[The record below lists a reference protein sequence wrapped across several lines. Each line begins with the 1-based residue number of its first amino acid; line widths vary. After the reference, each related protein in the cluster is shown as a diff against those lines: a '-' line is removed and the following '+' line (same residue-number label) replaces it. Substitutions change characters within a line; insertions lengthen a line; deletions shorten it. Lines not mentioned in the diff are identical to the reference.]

1 MATEAN
7 GAPPAPAETPTPS
20 ASTTT
25 PASEATAAAPSPA
38 APNTPKL
45 SNAELKAKQKA
56 EKAARRAAQKE
67 AKGPVAPPA
76 AAAGAAATPAQQDGN
91 RGGKQPPKGGKQDGS
106 NQEQQPAAQRP
117 GQPSRRPSMG
127 GKRPSLVVG
136 GEQDPRAAIPEC
148 FSHLPMA
155 KRIPT
160 SQANKDVHPAVLA
173 VGQQMATFTVRDSIT
188 RLKYMLLAFR
198 KVGGHLFCSRRDI
211 LTMQNRSS
219 SPTRRPKA
227 TPSPG
232 TSSRTS

>member
-7 GAPPAPAETPTPS
+7 GAPPAPAETSTPA

-25 PASEATAAAPSPA
+25 PVPSATAAAPSPA

-76 AAAGAAATPAQQDGN
+76 AAAAGAAATPVQQDGN

-117 GQPSRRPSMG
+117 GQPPRRPSMG

-155 KRIPT
+155 KRIAT
-160 SQANKDVHPAVLA
+160 SQASKDVHPAVLA

-198 KVGGHLFCSRRDI
+198 KVSPLRHTCSV
-211 LTMQNRSS
+211 L
-219 SPTRRPKA
+219 
-227 TPSPG
+227 G
-232 TSSRTS
+232 ETS